1 MKETAGKDLGVK
13 KGARAGKLASSTST
27 PVHPESAMSGVG
39 LIMADM
45 IVGRFG
51 EWDESGLGGEKGSDV
66 VTGRPRESR
75 VTRKTGEAGRGMS
88 REAKGE
94 GSRDSEDGTASR
106 GESSSSDE
114 G

>member
-1 MKETAGKDLGVK
+1 
-13 KGARAGKLASSTST
+13 
-27 PVHPESAMSGVG
+27 MSGVG
-39 LIMADM
+39 LRIADM
-45 IVGRFG
+45 IVGCFG
-51 EWDESGLGGEKGSDV
+51 EWDESGLGGETGSGV

-106 GESSSSDE
+106 GNSSSSDE
-114 G
+114 EESSSSSEKEAKAAK